1 MPFGDSPIKR
11 EAGDVDRHIG
21 ARLRGR
27 RTMLG
32 MSIESVAVA
41 LGLAADVYERYES
54 GSERIPASVLFEV
67 SKVLRV
73 AVRFVFDRYVPAAD
87 AAKLWADHPLVP
99 RTVP

>member
-1 MPFGDSPIKR
+1 MPFEDSPIKR

-32 MSIESVAVA
+32 LSLEGVAA
-41 LGLAADVYERYES
+41 RLSLDAAVYESYES
-54 GSERIPASVLFEV
+54 GSERIPASVLFAV
-67 SKVLRV
+67 CQVLRV

-99 RTVP
+99 RVAL